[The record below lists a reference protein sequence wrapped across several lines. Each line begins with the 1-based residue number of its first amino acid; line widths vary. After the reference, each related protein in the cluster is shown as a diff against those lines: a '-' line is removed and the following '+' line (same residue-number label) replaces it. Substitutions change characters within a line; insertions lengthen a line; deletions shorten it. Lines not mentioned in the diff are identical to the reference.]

1 MKNVATLSDLQQI
14 VAKFRDE
21 RGWKKYHNPK
31 NLVISI
37 LVEAAE
43 LAEHFQWET
52 TEESHFAAPPEKPL
66 ATHSKA
72 SRDEGGEE
80 KQRVAAELVDV
91 LWYCLSL
98 ADRLNIDMADAF
110 LKKFVHNQNKFPK
123 DKSSDVEFV
132 RKQRERYRR
141 MGK

>member
-1 MKNVATLSDLQQI
+1 MKTLATLSDLQQV
-14 VAKFRDE
+14 VATFRDE

-43 LAEHFQWET
+43 LAEHFQWEA
-52 TEESHFAAPPEKPL
+52 TEEIEIETRDREK
-66 ATHSKA
+66 K
-72 SRDEGGEE
+72 R
-80 KQRVAAELVDV
+80 KVAAELVDV

-98 ADRLNIDMADAF
+98 ADRIGIDLTDAF
-110 LKKFVHNQNKFPK
+110 LKKFAHNTKKFPK
-123 DKSSDVEFV
+123 ERSRNVEFV
-132 RKQRERYRR
+132 RKQREQYRR